1 MDDRLTPSGIYEL
14 IAEVGFKKYFH
25 FGGFDATRA
34 LIDLCPNSLIRRPRF
49 RKFIKMSIAVP
60 HNLLDYFGYGLY
72 VGRTREV
79 AR

>member
-25 FGGFDATRA
+25 LGGFDATRA
-34 LIDLCPNSLIRRPRF
+34 LIDLCPNSLIQRPSF

-60 HNLLDYFGYGLY
+60 HNLLGYFGYGLY